1 MSLKNIHFILV
12 RPQMGENIG
21 SVARA
26 IKNFNIKY
34 LRIVNPRCTWPNNK
48 ALATSV
54 GAKDILKSAK
64 IYDSVE
70 ESIGDLDII
79 FASSS
84 RIRKVNKKIITVSN
98 MKFKIKKGR
107 KIGILFGPEASGLS
121 NDEINCAD
129 FLVKIPSN
137 KKFSSLNLSHS
148 AIIFCFELFKL
159 FKKNKERFY
168 SRYKSSLATKSEV
181 NKFLSFIIKNLDKK
195 GFLQPDHK
203 RNSMIRNINNIFHRI
218 NLSEQEIRILLGIFS
233 TLNEINKKTWID
245 KRFSL
250 FINHGYKIW
259 QKE

>member
-1 MSLKNIHFILV
+1 MSLGKVYFILV

-34 LRIVNPRCTWPNNK
+34 LRIVNPRCNWPSQK

-64 IYDSVE
+64 IYNSIE
-70 ESIGDLDII
+70 KAIGDLDII
-79 FASSS
+79 FASTS
-84 RIRKVNKKIITVSN
+84 RIRKVNKKIISILD
-98 MKFKIKKGR
+98 FKKKVEKKR

-121 NDEINCAD
+121 NDEISYANY
-129 FLVKIPSN
+129 LVKIPTN

-148 AIIFCFELFKL
+148 AIIFCFELFQY
-159 FKKNKERFY
+159 FSNKKAIYK
-168 SRYKSSLATKSEV
+168 SGYKSSVAKKSEV
-181 NKFLSFIIKNLDKK
+181 NKFLSFIINKLDKK

-203 RNSMIRNINNIFHRI
+203 RKSMIRNINNIFHRL

-233 TLNEINKKTWID
+233 TLNVFNKK
-245 KRFSL
+245 S
-250 FINHGYKIW
+250 
-259 QKE
+259 